1 MYTRAMFVFF
11 GLISYWQEKELPIF
25 KLFQRSPTFFSEE
38 SGEIGLS
45 VLTKS
50 RPASMRCDYE
60 QTRKAWVLV
69 KEMYTAGTD
78 ALRDSKAPNPKK
90 AYRTIGIP
98 TSLVH
103 RRNRFCCFDCVHS
116 FRKNATKVFFGCF
129 DHNTVLENCCVFN
142 ECGLRQNIQ
151 KILLHHFFYV
161 LCVR

>member
-11 GLISYWQEKELPIF
+11 GLLSYWQEKELPIF

-50 RPASMRCDYE
+50 RPASMRCDYQ

-69 KEMYTAGTD
+69 KEMYTAGSD
-78 ALRDSKAPNPKK
+78 AQKDSKAPNAKK

-98 TSLVH
+98 TSLVYH
-103 RRNRFCCFDCVHS
+103 INRLSRFDYAHS
-116 FRKNATKVFFGCF
+116 FCKNATKVFFGCF
-129 DHNTVLENCCVFN
+129 DHNTVLEIFLFSMSVVCVKTSKKYFS
-142 ECGLRQNIQ
+142 IT
-151 KILLHHFFYV
+151 FSMF
-161 LCVR
+161 CV